1 MEGRKAEEWGRVYL
15 EKLSLYEEFT
25 MRVKNLVQDLIRQ
38 DDMAVYGVQ
47 GWAKNPDDFM
57 SELMGRGEDVISS
70 LDAFPDLSQIRVLL
84 HFPEDVRKVEKILQ
98 QEFLVDL
105 AHSVTTSSLV
115 DDPERFGYPAI
126 SYVVSLSSERSRL
139 REWSQYR
146 DLKCTV
152 QVRTVIQEAWASIAP
167 KVSHTATDSLTQ
179 KKLKRKLLRLSALLE
194 EADEGFLDLWE
205 STKESAVPVAPVRTE
220 PFSASELESR
230 PLTRQALADYFKE
243 HLEIPEEWAA
253 NAVKAGFPA
262 YYPTEEYLAESF
274 TYLHNILQAAEINTI
289 EDLEDFLEEVRKD
302 GYGIEQLET
311 VGKAFEKENADWRVD
326 GFSALFLLVLNLK
339 WDILQ
344 GKDLVASGIK
354 KGSDRI
360 KGLGN

>member
-1 MEGRKAEEWGRVYL
+1 M
-15 EKLSLYEEFT
+15 
-25 MRVKNLVQDLIRQ
+25 
-38 DDMAVYGVQ
+38 
-47 GWAKNPDDFM
+47 
-57 SELMGRGEDVISS
+57 
-70 LDAFPDLSQIRVLL
+70 
-84 HFPEDVRKVEKILQ
+84 
-98 QEFLVDL
+98 
-105 AHSVTTSSLV
+105 
-115 DDPERFGYPAI
+115 
-126 SYVVSLSSERSRL
+126 
-139 REWSQYR
+139 
-146 DLKCTV
+146 
-152 QVRTVIQEAWASIAP
+152 
-167 KVSHTATDSLTQ
+167 
-179 KKLKRKLLRLSALLE
+179 
-194 EADEGFLDLWE
+194 
-205 STKESAVPVAPVRTE
+205 
-220 PFSASELESR
+220 
-230 PLTRQALADYFKE
+230 TRQALADYFKE